1 MKIKSTRLTVS
12 LLLAIA
18 LLWPQPIRSEPDT
31 KDPQLIGACG
41 VIIGITAIVVGVIVI
56 GKLLKTCDKCLGPKT
71 NNPPQNIMSPQVYY
85 GVLVLEKSTN
95 LIHWREIAR
104 TNASWNN
111 EFSFEDYEGP
121 SGNAFYRTVLYP

>member
-1 MKIKSTRLTVS
+1 MKIKSTRLTIS

-41 VIIGITAIVVGVIVI
+41 VIIGITAIVVGIIVV
-56 GKLLKTCDKCLGPKT
+56 GKLIRTCDKCLGT
-71 NNPPQNIMSPQVYY
+71 NKPAPNLMSPQEYY
-85 GVLVLEKSTN
+85 GTLILEKSTN
-95 LIHWREIAR
+95 LQDWYEIAR

-111 EFSFEDYEGP
+111 QFEFEDRENP
-121 SGNAFYRTVLYP
+121 SGNAFYRTVVL